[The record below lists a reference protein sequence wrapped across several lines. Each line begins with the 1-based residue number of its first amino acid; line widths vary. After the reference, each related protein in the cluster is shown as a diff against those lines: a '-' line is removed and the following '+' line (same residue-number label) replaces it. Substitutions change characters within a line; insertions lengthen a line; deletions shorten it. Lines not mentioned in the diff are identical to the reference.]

1 VASASRGR
9 VVGSVPTV
17 AEDFRVE
24 VELDDEAHG
33 YPLRERLRALN
44 LDDEA
49 RELLGRNVVVTR
61 DGSRIFAYTS
71 TEAHAREAAQVI
83 SRLLADE
90 GLTGEL
96 AVTRWHPAAEEWR
109 DASLPLPATSEEEEL
124 ESQEHEDAER
134 REAIEE
140 GEFDWHV
147 VTEMHTRESARD
159 LTRKLMGEGL
169 PVSRRWRYV
178 TIGAVTEARAEELA
192 DRLRGELDDS
202 ADVWVEAH
210 LDEDAFRPFQFVG
223 F

>member
-1 VASASRGR
+1 
-9 VVGSVPTV
+9 V

-49 RELLGRNVVVTR
+49 RERLGRNVVVTR
-61 DGSRIFAYTS
+61 DASRLFAYTA
-71 TEAHAREAAQVI
+71 TEEQAREAERVI
-83 SRLLADE
+83 TALVADE
-90 GLTGEL
+90 GLTAEL
-96 AVTRWHPAAEEWR
+96 AVTRWHPVAEEWR
-109 DASLPLPATSEEEEL
+109 DASLPLPQTAADEEREYEE
-124 ESQEHEDAER
+124 
-134 REAIEE
+134 REAAEYREAAEE

-147 VTEMHTRESARD
+147 VAELPGRDRARD
-159 LTRKLMGEGL
+159 LSLKLRDEGL

-178 TIGAVTEARAEELA
+178 TIGEATEESAGELA
-192 DRLRGELDDS
+192 DRVRAELGD
-202 ADVWVEAH
+202 AGDVWVEAH